1 MNESRLMIVMGER
14 DWTQAVLHLVCA
26 ASRRSGAEVLL
37 IKMAPVRHPLLL
49 GAAVGLPDFPAED
62 VQVLEDLAATAED
75 YGVTVDVRVFQ
86 YANYWP
92 GVVDAAAQLGATA
105 VLAHIPSSPIPYW
118 HDFRRWW
125 LRRRLAGQQQ
135 LFLALDDLTPSLVWT
150 PSVTLQNQM
159 AQLLE
164 KHPS

>member
-1 MNESRLMIVMGER
+1 MSESRLMIVMGER
-14 DWTQAVLHLVCA
+14 NWTQAVLHLVCA
-26 ASRRSGAEVLL
+26 MARRSGAEVLL
-37 IKMAPVRHPLLL
+37 LKMAPVRHPLLL
-49 GAAVGLPDFPAED
+49 GAAVSLPDFTAED
-62 VQVLEDLAATAED
+62 IQILADLAATAED
-75 YGVTVDVRVFQ
+75 YGVSMHVQLFQ

-92 GVVDAAAQLGATA
+92 GVVDAAAQLGTTA

-135 LFLALDDLTPSLVWT
+135 LFLALDDLTPSLVWM